1 VLDEDFEEKLSQ
13 MGEVDV
19 NNSGMKDKDELHDKV
34 DNKDFDILSG
44 KVTECTAGKGDGG
57 VVKGDG

>member
-1 VLDEDFEEKLSQ
+1 

-19 NNSGMKDKDELHDKV
+19 NNSGMKDKYELHDKV
-34 DNKDFDILSG
+34 DNEDFDIVSG